1 MTDSFLTDSQ
11 VEELREFDYYDYEW
25 EQLLESDV
33 SDWDYVNET
42 YSDSEND

>member
-11 VEELREFDYYDYEW
+11 VEELRDFEFIYEW

-33 SDWDYVNET
+33 SDWDYVYET
-42 YSDSEND
+42 DLDSEND